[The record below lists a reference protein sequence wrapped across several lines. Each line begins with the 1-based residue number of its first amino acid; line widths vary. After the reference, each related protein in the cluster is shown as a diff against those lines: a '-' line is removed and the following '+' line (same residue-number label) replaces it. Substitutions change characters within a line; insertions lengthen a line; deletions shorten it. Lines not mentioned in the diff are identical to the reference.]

1 MPLDPVRPGVFE
13 RLPRPP
19 APAPALPVAPQAPPE
34 GRSPFL
40 ARLTEAVQ
48 GVDRLQ
54 HQADRAAERL
64 ATGEADS
71 IHDAVIAL
79 EKADLALQLTVQ
91 VTQKAVDAYREVSRM
106 QV

>member
-1 MPLDPVRPGVFE
+1 MPVDPARIGVFE

-19 APAPALPVAPQAPPE
+19 APTPAPPAAPQATPE

-40 ARLTEAVQ
+40 SRLTEAVQ

-54 HQADRAAERL
+54 HEADRAAERL

-71 IHDAVIAL
+71 VHDAVIAL

-91 VTQKAVDAYREVSRM
+91 VTQKAVEAYREVSRM